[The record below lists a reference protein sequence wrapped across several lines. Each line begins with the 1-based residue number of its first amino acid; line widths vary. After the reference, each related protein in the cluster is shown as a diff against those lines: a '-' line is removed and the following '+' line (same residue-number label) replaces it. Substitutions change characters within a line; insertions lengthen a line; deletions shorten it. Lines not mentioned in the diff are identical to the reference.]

1 MPKKG
6 SKMNLAAVRSV
17 ELPEKPNLGAV
28 ATDARSVKCFQL
40 FAQIAVRKR
49 RFLSSLVVTGR
60 FTARNVSE
68 PDAIGSSKLKL
79 PGSLTGVRG
88 VFLILIF
95 SSQVLP

>member
-40 FAQIAVRKR
+40 FAQGEETTA
-49 RFLSSLVVTGR
+49 SSLVVIGLS
-60 FTARNVSE
+60 TARNVSE
-68 PDAIGSSKLKL
+68 PDVIGSSKKT
-79 PGSLTGVRG
+79 PGLSY
-88 VFLILIF
+88 
-95 SSQVLP
+95 